1 MIYLF
6 PSSHTPLQPTSI
18 TPVDLY
24 PHRQT
29 LMTLFQISCIHRF
42 FWQNG
47 SSMRMSA
54 KTRGGGR
61 RLCDARTP
69 VHRWLVGV
77 ETRSQAHNS
86 QCCARPVIFAGFFA
100 ASVYAKIYSYCVSR
114 TELFQLNLIYWLIY
128 CNFNKQSSFLVDLEA
143 PRLKM
148 LEGQR
153 NKEQLLLHESSV

>member
-6 PSSHTPLQPTSI
+6 PSSHIPLQPTSI

-47 SSMRMSA
+47 SSMKMSA

-100 ASVYAKIYSYCVSR
+100 ASVYAIIYSYWKWNFLMVGRSVGRSVCHNCTSYASIGLVSR
-114 TELFQLNLIYWLIY
+114 RGTYIVFRYRESILSI
-128 CNFNKQSSFLVDLEA
+128 
-143 PRLKM
+143 
-148 LEGQR
+148 
-153 NKEQLLLHESSV
+153 LHRSL